1 MSEAAPTLLETLIEK
16 RSALATEASTIL
28 DTASTEAR
36 DLTVEEEARAAA
48 LSDEMSSLSKEI
60 ELRES
65 IERSRFAA
73 AEAARSVSVKS
84 EPLTYNR
91 EKRFSYFK
99 DLATVQAGLV
109 GDVSAAQERLNR
121 HAAEM
126 DVEFSK
132 RDKRRAEKAETEMRG
147 ITGSEV
153 SPFESRAGNRTDGTG
168 GYFVPPIFLIDDY
181 IQYLRYGRPFT
192 NSLRQVPLPTGTD
205 TINIPKL
212 STGTLTGIQTAD
224 NAALSNQDI
233 ADTQVTASVKTVGGY
248 VDVSLQLL
256 EQSPHQIIDEVILQD
271 LIADYNL
278 QVDSQS
284 LNGTGSSGQILGV
297 LNVSGINT
305 TTYTSGSPTQVGM
318 WTPLAQAISQ
328 LVQTRKLSTDGVKCW
343 MHPRRWYWMA
353 SGLDSSNRPLIV
365 PSTMGQFNPMAENV
379 GAPAAEGYV
388 GNLVLGNPV
397 YLDGSIPT
405 NLGAGTNQD
414 DVVFIRGDDTLF
426 FEGELRTDVFREI
439 LSSTAGVRF
448 RAYNYIAQLT
458 RYAQSV
464 SVVSGTG
471 LVAPSGF

>member
-271 LIADYNL
+271 LIADYNM

-284 LNGTGSSGQILGV
+284 HNDLHVGLSDADGHVDALGAGHQPVGPDSQAEHRRREVLDAPASLVLDGFGPRLVEPPPHRSFDHGPVQPHGGERRRSGCRGLRRQPG
-297 LNVSGINT
+297 
-305 TTYTSGSPTQVGM
+305 
-318 WTPLAQAISQ
+318 A
-328 LVQTRKLSTDGVKCW
+328 RKPRVPRRFHPDQPRCW
-343 MHPRRWYWMA
+343 HQPGRRRVHPRR
-353 SGLDSSNRPLIV
+353 RHPL
-365 PSTMGQFNPMAENV
+365 
-379 GAPAAEGYV
+379 
-388 GNLVLGNPV
+388 L
-397 YLDGSIPT
+397 
-405 NLGAGTNQD
+405 
-414 DVVFIRGDDTLF
+414 RG
-426 FEGELRTDVFREI
+426 
-439 LSSTAGVRF
+439 
-448 RAYNYIAQLT
+448 
-458 RYAQSV
+458 
-464 SVVSGTG
+464 
-471 LVAPSGF
+471 

>member
-1 MSEAAPTLLETLIEK
+1 
-16 RSALATEASTIL
+16 
-28 DTASTEAR
+28 
-36 DLTVEEEARAAA
+36 
-48 LSDEMSSLSKEI
+48 
-60 ELRES
+60 
-65 IERSRFAA
+65 
-73 AEAARSVSVKS
+73 
-84 EPLTYNR
+84 
-91 EKRFSYFK
+91 
-99 DLATVQAGLV
+99 
-109 GDVSAAQERLNR
+109 
-121 HAAEM
+121 
-126 DVEFSK
+126 
-132 RDKRRAEKAETEMRG
+132 
-147 ITGSEV
+147 
-153 SPFESRAGNRTDGTG
+153 
-168 GYFVPPIFLIDDY
+168 
-181 IQYLRYGRPFT
+181 
-192 NSLRQVPLPTGTD
+192 
-205 TINIPKL
+205 
-212 STGTLTGIQTAD
+212 
-224 NAALSNQDI
+224 
-233 ADTQVTASVKTVGGY
+233 
-248 VDVSLQLL
+248 
-256 EQSPHQIIDEVILQD
+256 
-271 LIADYNL
+271 
-278 QVDSQS
+278 
-284 LNGTGSSGQILGV
+284 
-297 LNVSGINT
+297 
-305 TTYTSGSPTQVGM
+305 M